1 MTESGPFV
9 QEEINNFAA
18 LWEIEFLGQIFR
30 NFTRAHGK
38 KDKIFQLVNIKL
50 TSMGSKIFIPLK
62 KWLKMWPVWL
72 IFGGPGDFSELW
84 KWKRASLRIGG
95 CQGDFYPVAMSPTTQ
110 RQKSINAFFTKVTPW
125 SLKVTKTV
133 IQS

>member
-1 MTESGPFV
+1 
-9 QEEINNFAA
+9 
-18 LWEIEFLGQIFR
+18 
-30 NFTRAHGK
+30 
-38 KDKIFQLVNIKL
+38 
-50 TSMGSKIFIPLK
+50 MGSKSFIPLE
-62 KWLKMWPVWL
+62 KWLKIWPVRL

-110 RQKSINAFFTKVTPW
+110 RQKSINAFFYKSYTVVFKGD
-125 SLKVTKTV
+125 KTV